1 MSSQPSFF
9 KGWTEPES
17 AANTA
22 YPPDYGH
29 NNVTASE
36 SGHTF
41 EMDDSRNRER
51 VRLAHR
57 TGTFIEMHPNGD
69 EVHKV
74 YGNNFTI
81 TVKDNNVLI
90 QGNCFVTI
98 EGDSYMYVK
107 GDKIEQVDGNYEL
120 YVKGNYTQVVEQTS
134 NITTKNDMKI
144 LAGASLGGGA
154 LTLATSDAVY
164 VESDLVVDGEVT
176 ALKVFSNGR
185 VDATTGMSAG
195 PLGFVTQT
203 GGISV
208 GFPSP
213 GVAVAVP
220 GQIMSIGNIISG
232 MSVNALVGMNA
243 PIGNFGT
250 MSAVLMTD
258 LINTAIYNTHIH
270 PAPRGPTGL
279 PSVPMV

>member
-1 MSSQPSFF
+1 
-9 KGWTEPES
+9 
-17 AANTA
+17 
-22 YPPDYGH
+22 
-29 NNVTASE
+29 VTASE